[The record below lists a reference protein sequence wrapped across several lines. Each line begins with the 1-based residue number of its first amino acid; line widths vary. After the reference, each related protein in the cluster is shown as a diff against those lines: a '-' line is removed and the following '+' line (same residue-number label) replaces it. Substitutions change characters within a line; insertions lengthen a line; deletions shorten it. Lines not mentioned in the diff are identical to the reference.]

1 MPINLF
7 LWIEEHDKNEPQP
20 PPPIERG
27 DIVQIRLLSA
37 LSIEEYVEN
46 DIGNPS
52 FIHDP
57 SFKSSEWQN
66 SALPAIVLNVYWNAE
81 YRLYLVSVVAIAQWE
96 EGSALPSTL
105 PSIPILSAEP
115 DIHTP
120 HIERISTQ
128 PTWPWKDT
136 FCYAFQRPAYFY
148 LLPSQV
154 RPDRNCIYK
163 CCSQLNN
170 PEKDTFFVED

>member
-1 MPINLF
+1 MNF
-7 LWIEEHDKNEPQP
+7 FFWIEEHNQNQNEPRP
-20 PPPIERG
+20 PTPIKIG
-27 DIVQIRLLSA
+27 DVVQIRLLSA

-46 DIGNPS
+46 NNANPS

-66 SALPAIVLNVYWNAE
+66 SARPAIVLSVYWNAE

-115 DIHTP
+115 DIYAP

-154 RPDRNCIYK
+154 RPDRNSINK
-163 CCSQLNN
+163 CCSQSNN
-170 PEKDTFFVED
+170 PEKDTSFMEG

>member
-1 MPINLF
+1 MNF
-7 LWIEEHDKNEPQP
+7 FFWIEEHNQNQNEPRP
-20 PPPIERG
+20 PTPIKRG
-27 DIVQIRLLSA
+27 DVVQIRLLSA

-46 DIGNPS
+46 NNANPS

-66 SALPAIVLNVYWNAE
+66 SALPAIVLSVYWNAE

-96 EGSALPSTL
+96 EGYIPPNAVLSF
-105 PSIPILSAEP
+105 PILSAEP

-128 PTWPWKDT
+128 PTWPWKNS
-136 FCYAFQRPAYFY
+136 FCYAFQRYARFY
-148 LLPSQV
+148 CLPSQV
-154 RPDRNCIYK
+154 RPNRNFIYK
-163 CCSQLNN
+163 YCSQSNN